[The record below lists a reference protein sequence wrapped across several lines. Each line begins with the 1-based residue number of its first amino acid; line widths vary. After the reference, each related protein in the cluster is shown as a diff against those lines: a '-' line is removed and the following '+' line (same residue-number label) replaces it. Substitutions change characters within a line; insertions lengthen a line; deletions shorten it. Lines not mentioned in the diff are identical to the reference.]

1 MFYNSGEHYPAKK
14 KISIFHIKIPILPLT
29 TNFLHGL
36 YNWGSLQSWQ
46 KKIYEKNEVNNPR
59 FFPNYRM
66 DVYGYHKQYFIVD
79 HGSK

>member
-1 MFYNSGEHYPAKK
+1 MDYTIEEADK
-14 KISIFHIKIPILPLT
+14 
-29 TNFLHGL
+29 
-36 YNWGSLQSWQ
+36 